1 MKALVWEA
9 PRVTAMREQPTP
21 EVGAGE
27 ALIRVAYAGIC
38 GSELSGYLGHSA
50 LRVPPLVMGHEFAG
64 TVAALGSAA
73 LARNPALAVG
83 QEVTINPLSSCGRCD
98 LCISGLTQ
106 LCTQRQL
113 LGAHRPG
120 AYAEHVAVPAES
132 IVPLPPGMTLRLGA
146 LAEPLAV
153 TVRIGELAG
162 DVEGQTL
169 LVIGAGPIGLLTL
182 QVLRVAGAARVFV
195 ADLDAARL
203 AMAAELGGEPLDP
216 RECDVV
222 KIVREATGGL
232 GAPVTIDAVGTAA
245 TRAQCVSATRSG
257 GTLVLCGLHEE
268 TSAMPAAEII
278 RREIIVR
285 GTFAYTASNFARA
298 VDLLATGTVRLD
310 PWIVE
315 APLEEGGSWFDR
327 LLEEPGNVAKVLL
340 IP

>member
-1 MKALVWEA
+1 LLVK
-9 PRVTAMREQPTP
+9 VTA
-21 EVGAGE
+21 
-27 ALIRVAYAGIC
+27 AGIC
-38 GSELSGYLGHSA
+38 GSELSGYLGESIW
-50 LRVPPLVMGHEFAG
+50 RVPPLVMGHEFAG

-73 LARNPALAVG
+73 LARNPALEVG
-83 QEVTINPLSSCGRCD
+83 LGVTVNPLSSCGQCEFCAR
-98 LCISGLTQ
+98 GLTQ

-132 IVPLPPGMTLRLGA
+132 VVPLPVGIGLRIGA

-153 TVRIGELAG
+153 AVRVGELAG
-162 DVEGQTL
+162 SVAGQTM
-169 LVIGAGPIGLLTL
+169 LVIGAGPIGLLVL
-182 QVLRVAGAARVFV
+182 QVLRGLGAARVFV

-216 RECDVV
+216 RERDVV
-222 KIVREATGGL
+222 KTVREATGGL
-232 GAPVTIDAVGTAA
+232 GAPVNVDAVGTAT
-245 TRAQCVSATRSG
+245 TRAQCVAATRSG
-257 GTLVLCGLHEE
+257 GTLILCGLHEE

-285 GTFAYTASNFARA
+285 GTFAYTSANFATA
-298 VDLLATGTVRLD
+298 VDLLASGAVRLD
-310 PWIVE
+310 PWIIE
-315 APLEEGGSWFDR
+315 APLAEGGTWFDR